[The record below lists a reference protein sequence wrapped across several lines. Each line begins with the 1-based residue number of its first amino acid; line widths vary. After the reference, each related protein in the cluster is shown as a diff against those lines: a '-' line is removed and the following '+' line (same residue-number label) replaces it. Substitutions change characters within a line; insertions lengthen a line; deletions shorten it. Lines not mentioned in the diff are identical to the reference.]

1 MLQKIARVAIAAP
14 RRIIAIGVLVF
25 IAAAVFGVPVAKSLS
40 PGGFQDP
47 DSESARAIAV
57 LTDKFGQS
65 GQQMLI
71 LVTAPGGTNSEQ
83 ARTVGTDLVHQL
95 QGSPLV
101 YNVSSPWTGAAPA
114 DLVSRDGK
122 SGLIVVNLKGGENF
136 VQNNAQTLSDQFV
149 HDRDGVTV
157 RAGGAAM
164 QYAQINKQNQDDL
177 LVMEMIALPL
187 SFVVLI
193 WVFGGLLAAA
203 LPMALGALAVVG
215 SMSVLRLITF
225 TTEVS
230 IFALNLSTAL
240 GLALAI
246 DYTLL
251 IVSRYRDELAEGHD
265 RDQALIRTMATSG
278 RTVLFSAVTVA
289 LSMSATVAFP
299 MYFLKSFAYAGVA
312 TVAFVAT
319 ASIVITPAA
328 IVLLGDRLDAFN
340 VRRFLRRML
349 RRPEPAPKPVEQ
361 LFWYRSSKFVMR
373 RWAPV
378 GLAVV
383 GLLLLLGLPF
393 FSVKWG
399 FPDDRVLPRSASA
412 HQVGDRLRND
422 FADDSATSVPV
433 VVPDASGL
441 NPGDFDSYAA
451 ALSRVPDVAAVSAP
465 GGTFTGGNRV
475 GPPAGATGLAQ
486 GSAFLTVS
494 STAPLFS
501 AANDAQLARLHDV
514 PGPAGRAV
522 EMGGVAQVNR
532 DSVDAVTE
540 RLPLV
545 LGLMAAITFVLLF
558 LLTGSVLL
566 PIKALACNFLSL
578 TAAFGALVWIFQ
590 DGHLGALGTT
600 PSGTLVANMPVL
612 LFCIAF
618 GLSMDYEVFL
628 LSRIREY
635 WLASPEAGPRRQ
647 RRERGPRRR
656 PHRSGHHRGRV
667 GDVDVVRR
675 ADRRARLVHADVRSG
690 PGAGR
695 LRRRHPGA
703 DGGRPGLH
711 ARDGPLELVGAPA
724 PGVAARS
731 VRDQRRRR
739 PHAPPA
745 HPRARRRGG
754 ARGAGAQYRLTSGLS
769 RRRTLFW
776 ASSESEG
783 SHTYDN
789 GGRQSLLR
797 ARLAFRRQP

>member
-1 MLQKIARVAIAAP
+1 MLQGIARLAIAAP
-14 RRIIAIGVLVF
+14 RRIIGVAVLIF
-25 IAAAVFGVPVAKSLS
+25 IAAAVFGIPVADSLS

-47 DSESARAIAV
+47 NSESARAIKV
-57 LTDKFGQS
+57 LSDKFGQS

-71 LVTAPGGTNSEQ
+71 LVTAPAGANSEQ
-83 ARTVGTDLVHQL
+83 ARRVGTDLVDRL
-95 QGSPLV
+95 QHSPLV
-101 YNVSSPWTGAAPA
+101 YNNVSSAWTAPPQAAA
-114 DLVSRDGK
+114 DLVSKDGK
-122 SGLIVVNLKGGENF
+122 SGLIVINLKGGENF
-136 VQNNAQTLSDQFV
+136 AQKNAQTLSDQFV

-157 RAGGAAM
+157 RAGGPAM
-164 QYAQINKQNQDDL
+164 QYAQMNKQNQDDL
-177 LVMEMIALPL
+177 LLMEMIALPA
-187 SFVVLI
+187 SFLVLI

-251 IVSRYRDELAEGHD
+251 IVSRYRDELAEGSD
-265 RDQALIRTMATSG
+265 RNEALIRTMATSG

-328 IVLLGDRLDAFN
+328 IVLLGSRLDALN
-340 VRRFLRRML
+340 VRRLL
-349 RRPEPAPKPVEQ
+349 RRPDPAHKPVEE

-373 RWAPV
+373 RWAPI
-378 GLAVV
+378 GLTVIAVLV
-383 GLLLLLGLPF
+383 LLGLPF

-399 FPDDRVLPRSASA
+399 FPDDRVLPRSASS
-412 HQVGDRLRND
+412 HQVGDELRNG
-422 FADDSATSVPV
+422 FAHDSATAVPV
-433 VVPDASGL
+433 VVPDAHGL
-441 NPGDFDSYAA
+441 SPADLDKYAA
-451 ALSRVPDVAAVSAP
+451 DLSRVPDVSAVSAP
-465 GGTFTGGNRV
+465 GGTFVGGNRV
-475 GPPAGATGLAQ
+475 GPQAAATGLAD
-486 GSAFLTVS
+486 GSALLTVS

-501 AANDAQLARLHDV
+501 PANDTQLTRLHEV
-514 PGPAGRAV
+514 TGPAGRPV

-532 DSVDAVTE
+532 DSVNAVTD

-558 LLTGSVLL
+558 LLTGSVVL
-566 PIKALACNFLSL
+566 PVKALMCNVLSL

-628 LSRIREY
+628 ISRIREY
-635 WLASPEAGPRRQ
+635 WLASGAA
-647 RRERGPRRR
+647 R
-656 PHRSGHHRGRV
+656 PAKPSAKQAHAANDESVAHGVARTGRV
-667 GDVDVVRR
+667 ITAAALVMSMSFAALIAAHVSFMRMFGLGLTLAVIADATLVRMVVVPAFMHVMGRWNWW
-675 ADRRARLVHADVRSG
+675 APKPLAWLHDRFGISE
-690 PGAGR
+690 GAEMRGTATVEPTEEPVQ
-695 LRRRHPGA
+695 HN
-703 DGGRPGLH
+703 GRPLT
-711 ARDGPLELVGAPA
+711 E
-724 PGVAARS
+724 S
-731 VRDQRRRR
+731 VT
-739 PHAPPA
+739 HF
-745 HPRARRRGG
+745 G
-754 ARGAGAQYRLTSGLS
+754 
-769 RRRTLFW
+769 
-776 ASSESEG
+776 
-783 SHTYDN
+783 
-789 GGRQSLLR
+789 
-797 ARLAFRRQP
+797 

>member
-1 MLQKIARVAIAAP
+1 MLQGIARLAIAAP
-14 RRIIAIGVLVF
+14 RRIIGVAVLVF
-25 IAAAVFGVPVAKSLS
+25 IAAAVFGIPVAKSLS

-47 DSESARAIAV
+47 HSESARAINV
-57 LTDKFGQS
+57 LADKFGQS

-71 LVTAPGGTNSEQ
+71 LVTAPAGTNSEQ
-83 ARTVGTDLVHQL
+83 ARKVGADLVGQL
-95 QGSPLV
+95 QRSPLV
-101 YNVSSPWTGAAPA
+101 LNVSSVWTAPPQAA
-114 DLVSRDGK
+114 DLVSTDGK

-136 VQNNAQTLSDQFV
+136 VQKNAQTLSDQLV

-157 RAGGAAM
+157 RAGGPAM

-177 LVMEMIALPL
+177 LLMEIIALPM
-187 SFVVLI
+187 SFLVLI

-215 SMSVLRLITF
+215 SMSVLRLVTF

-251 IVSRYRDELAEGHD
+251 IVSRYRDELAEGSD
-265 RDQALIRTMATSG
+265 RDEALIRTMATSG

-319 ASIVITPAA
+319 ASIVVTPAA
-328 IVLLGDRLDAFN
+328 IVLLGSRLDALD
-340 VRRFLRRML
+340 VRRLVRRIL
-349 RRPEPAPKPVEQ
+349 RRPDPVHKPVEQ

-373 RWAPV
+373 RWTPI
-378 GLAVV
+378 GLAVIA
-383 GLLLLLGLPF
+383 LLLLLGLPF

-399 FPDDRVLPRSASA
+399 FPDDRVLPRSASS
-412 HQVGDRLRND
+412 HQVGDELRNG
-422 FADDSATSVPV
+422 FAHDSATAVPV
-433 VVPDASGL
+433 VVPDARGL
-441 NPGDFDSYAA
+441 SPADLGKYAA
-451 ALSRVPDVAAVSAP
+451 DLSRVPDVSAVSAP
-465 GGTFTGGNRV
+465 GGTFVGGNRV
-475 GPPAGATGLAQ
+475 GPPAAATGLAD

-501 AANDAQLARLHDV
+501 QANDTQLTRLHEV
-514 PGPAGRAV
+514 AGPAGRSV

-532 DSVDAVTE
+532 DSVDAVTD

-558 LLTGSVLL
+558 LLTGSVVL
-566 PIKALACNFLSL
+566 PVKALMCNVLSL
-578 TAAFGALVWIFQ
+578 SAAFGALVWIFQ

-628 LSRIREY
+628 ISRIREY
-635 WLASPEAGPRRQ
+635 WLASGAARPAKPSAKEAHAANDESVAHGVART
-647 RRERGPRRR
+647 
-656 PHRSGHHRGRV
+656 GRV
-667 GDVDVVRR
+667 ITAAALVMSMSFAALIAAHVSFMRMFGLGLTLAVIADATLVRMVLVPAFMHVMGR
-675 ADRRARLVHADVRSG
+675 WNWWAPKPLAWLHDRFGISEGPSG
-690 PGAGR
+690 EVESVEPTEDSVQ
-695 LRRRHPGA
+695 HN
-703 DGGRPGLH
+703 GRP
-711 ARDGPLELVGAPA
+711 
-724 PGVAARS
+724 
-731 VRDQRRRR
+731 VRE
-739 PHAPPA
+739 PVTHF
-745 HPRARRRGG
+745 G
-754 ARGAGAQYRLTSGLS
+754 
-769 RRRTLFW
+769 
-776 ASSESEG
+776 
-783 SHTYDN
+783 
-789 GGRQSLLR
+789 
-797 ARLAFRRQP
+797 

>member
-1 MLQKIARVAIAAP
+1 MLQGIARLAIAAP
-14 RRIIAIGVLVF
+14 RRIIGVAVLMF
-25 IAAAVFGVPVAKSLS
+25 IAAAVFGIPVADSLS

-47 DSESARAIAV
+47 NSESARAIKV
-57 LTDKFGQS
+57 LSDKFGQS

-71 LVTAPGGTNSEQ
+71 LVTAPAGANSEQ
-83 ARTVGTDLVHQL
+83 ARRVGTDFVDRL
-95 QGSPLV
+95 QHSPLV
-101 YNVSSPWTGAAPA
+101 YNNVSSAWTAPPQAAA
-114 DLVSRDGK
+114 DLVSKDGK
-122 SGLIVVNLKGGENF
+122 SGLIVINLKGGENYA
-136 VQNNAQTLSDQFV
+136 QKNAQSLSDQFV

-157 RAGGAAM
+157 RAGGPAM
-164 QYAQINKQNQDDL
+164 QYAQMNKQNQDDL
-177 LVMEMIALPL
+177 LLMEMIALPA
-187 SFVVLI
+187 SFLVLI

-251 IVSRYRDELAEGHD
+251 IVSRYRDELAEGSD
-265 RDQALIRTMATSG
+265 RDEALIRTMATSG

-328 IVLLGDRLDAFN
+328 IVLLGSRLDALN
-340 VRRFLRRML
+340 VRRLL
-349 RRPEPAPKPVEQ
+349 RRPDPAHKPVEE

-373 RWAPV
+373 RWAPI
-378 GLAVV
+378 GLTVIAVLV
-383 GLLLLLGLPF
+383 LLGLPF

-399 FPDDRVLPRSASA
+399 FPDDRVLPRSASS
-412 HQVGDRLRND
+412 HQVGDELRNG
-422 FADDSATSVPV
+422 FAHDSATAVPV
-433 VVPDASGL
+433 VVPDAHGL
-441 NPGDFDSYAA
+441 SPADLDKYAA
-451 ALSRVPDVAAVSAP
+451 DLSRVPDVSAVSAP
-465 GGTFTGGNRV
+465 GATFVGGNRV
-475 GPPAGATGLAQ
+475 GPPAAATGLAD
-486 GSAFLTVS
+486 GSALLTVS

-501 AANDAQLARLHDV
+501 PANDTQLTRLHEV
-514 PGPAGRAV
+514 TGPAGRSV

-532 DSVDAVTE
+532 DSVNAVTD

-558 LLTGSVLL
+558 LLTGSVVL
-566 PIKALACNFLSL
+566 PVKALMCNVLSL

-628 LSRIREY
+628 ISRIREY
-635 WLASPEAGPRRQ
+635 WLASGAA
-647 RRERGPRRR
+647 R
-656 PHRSGHHRGRV
+656 PAKPSAKQAHAANDESVAHGVARTGRV
-667 GDVDVVRR
+667 ITAAALVMSMSFAALIAAHVSFMRMFGLGLTLAVIADATLVRMVVVPAFMHVMGRWNWW
-675 ADRRARLVHADVRSG
+675 APKPLAWLHDRFGISE
-690 PGAGR
+690 GAEMRGTATVEPTEEPVQ
-695 LRRRHPGA
+695 HN
-703 DGGRPGLH
+703 GRPLT
-711 ARDGPLELVGAPA
+711 E
-724 PGVAARS
+724 S
-731 VRDQRRRR
+731 VT
-739 PHAPPA
+739 HF
-745 HPRARRRGG
+745 G
-754 ARGAGAQYRLTSGLS
+754 
-769 RRRTLFW
+769 
-776 ASSESEG
+776 
-783 SHTYDN
+783 
-789 GGRQSLLR
+789 
-797 ARLAFRRQP
+797 

>member
-1 MLQKIARVAIAAP
+1 MLQGIARLAIAAP
-14 RRIIAIGVLVF
+14 RRIIGVAVLIF
-25 IAAAVFGVPVAKSLS
+25 IAAAVFGIPVADSLS

-47 DSESARAIAV
+47 NSESARAIKV
-57 LTDKFGQS
+57 LSDKFGQS

-71 LVTAPGGTNSEQ
+71 LVTAPAGANSEQ
-83 ARTVGTDLVHQL
+83 ARRVGTGLVDQL
-95 QGSPLV
+95 QHSPLV
-101 YNVSSPWTGAAPA
+101 YNNVSSAWTAPPQAAA
-114 DLVSRDGK
+114 DLVSKDGK
-122 SGLIVVNLKGGENF
+122 SGLIVINLKGGENYA
-136 VQNNAQTLSDQFV
+136 QKNAQTLSDQFV

-157 RAGGAAM
+157 RAGGPAM
-164 QYAQINKQNQDDL
+164 QYAQMNKQNQDDL
-177 LVMEMIALPL
+177 LLMEMIALPA
-187 SFVVLI
+187 SFLVLI

-251 IVSRYRDELAEGHD
+251 IVSRYRDELAEGSD
-265 RDQALIRTMATSG
+265 RDEALIRTMATSG

-328 IVLLGDRLDAFN
+328 IVLLGSRLDALN
-340 VRRFLRRML
+340 VRRLL
-349 RRPEPAPKPVEQ
+349 RRPDPGHKPVEE

-373 RWAPV
+373 RWAPI
-378 GLAVV
+378 GLTVIAV
-383 GLLLLLGLPF
+383 LMLLGLPF

-399 FPDDRVLPRSASA
+399 FPDDRVLPRSASS
-412 HQVGDRLRND
+412 HQVGDELRNG
-422 FADDSATSVPV
+422 FAHDSATAVPV
-433 VVPDASGL
+433 VVPDAHGL
-441 NPGDFDSYAA
+441 SPADLDKYAA
-451 ALSRVPDVAAVSAP
+451 DLSRVPDVSAVSAP
-465 GGTFTGGNRV
+465 GGTFVGGNRV
-475 GPPAGATGLAQ
+475 GPPAAATGLAD
-486 GSAFLTVS
+486 GSALLTVS

-501 AANDAQLARLHDV
+501 PANDTQLTRLHEV
-514 PGPAGRAV
+514 TGPAGRPV

-532 DSVDAVTE
+532 DSVNAVTD

-558 LLTGSVLL
+558 LLTGSVVL
-566 PIKALACNFLSL
+566 PVKALMCNVLSL

-628 LSRIREY
+628 ISRIREY
-635 WLASPEAGPRRQ
+635 WLASGAA
-647 RRERGPRRR
+647 R
-656 PHRSGHHRGRV
+656 PAKPSAKQAHAANDESVAHGVARTGRV
-667 GDVDVVRR
+667 ITAAALVMSMSFAALIAAHVSFMRMFGLGLTLAVIADATLVRMVVVPAFMHVMGRWNWW
-675 ADRRARLVHADVRSG
+675 APKPLAWLHDRFGISEGAEVRG
-690 PGAGR
+690 TATVEPTEEPVQ
-695 LRRRHPGA
+695 HN
-703 DGGRPGLH
+703 GRPLT
-711 ARDGPLELVGAPA
+711 E
-724 PGVAARS
+724 S
-731 VRDQRRRR
+731 VT
-739 PHAPPA
+739 HF
-745 HPRARRRGG
+745 G
-754 ARGAGAQYRLTSGLS
+754 
-769 RRRTLFW
+769 
-776 ASSESEG
+776 
-783 SHTYDN
+783 
-789 GGRQSLLR
+789 
-797 ARLAFRRQP
+797 

>member
-635 WLASPEAGPRRQ
+635 WLASGAA
-647 RRERGPRRR
+647 R
-656 PHRSGHHRGRV
+656 PARPTPKQAHAANDESVALGVARTGRV
-667 GDVDVVRR
+667 ITAAALVMSMSFAALIAAHVSFMRMFGLGLVLAVFADATLVRMVVVP
-675 ADRRARLVHADVRSG
+675 AFMHVM
-690 PGAGR
+690 GR
-695 LRRRHPGA
+695 WNWWAP
-703 DGGRPGLH
+703 RPL
-711 ARDGPLELVGAPA
+711 
-724 PGVAARS
+724 
-731 VRDQRRRR
+731 
-739 PHAPPA
+739 A

>member
-1 MLQKIARVAIAAP
+1 MLQGIARLAIAAP
-14 RRIIAIGVLVF
+14 RRIIGVAVLMF
-25 IAAAVFGVPVAKSLS
+25 IAAAVFGIPVADSLS

-47 DSESARAIAV
+47 NSESARAIKV
-57 LTDKFGQS
+57 LSDKFGQS

-71 LVTAPGGTNSEQ
+71 LVTAPAGANSEQ
-83 ARTVGTDLVHQL
+83 ARRVGTALVDQL
-95 QGSPLV
+95 QHSPLV
-101 YNVSSPWTGAAPA
+101 YNNVSSAWTAPPQAAA
-114 DLVSRDGK
+114 DLVSKDGK
-122 SGLIVVNLKGGENF
+122 SGLIVINLKGGENYA
-136 VQNNAQTLSDQFV
+136 QKNAQSLSDQFV

-157 RAGGAAM
+157 RAGGPAM
-164 QYAQINKQNQDDL
+164 QYAQMNKQNQDDL
-177 LVMEMIALPL
+177 LLMEMIALPA
-187 SFVVLI
+187 SFLVLI

-251 IVSRYRDELAEGHD
+251 IVSRYRDELAEGSD
-265 RDQALIRTMATSG
+265 RDEALIRTMATSG

-328 IVLLGDRLDAFN
+328 IVLLGSRLDALN
-340 VRRFLRRML
+340 VRRLL
-349 RRPEPAPKPVEQ
+349 RRPDPAHKPVEE

-373 RWAPV
+373 RWAPI
-378 GLAVV
+378 GLTVIAVLV
-383 GLLLLLGLPF
+383 LLGLPF

-399 FPDDRVLPRSASA
+399 FPDDRVLPRSASS
-412 HQVGDRLRND
+412 HQVGDELRNG
-422 FADDSATSVPV
+422 FAHDSATAVPV
-433 VVPDASGL
+433 VVPDAHGL
-441 NPGDFDSYAA
+441 SPADLDKYAA
-451 ALSRVPDVAAVSAP
+451 DLSRVPDVSAVSAP
-465 GGTFTGGNRV
+465 GGTFVGGNRV
-475 GPPAGATGLAQ
+475 GPPAAATGLAD
-486 GSAFLTVS
+486 GSALLTVS

-501 AANDAQLARLHDV
+501 PANDTQLTRLHEV
-514 PGPAGRAV
+514 TGPAGRSV

-532 DSVDAVTE
+532 DSVNAVTD

-558 LLTGSVLL
+558 LLTGSVVL
-566 PIKALACNFLSL
+566 PVKALMCNVLSL

-628 LSRIREY
+628 ISRIREY
-635 WLASPEAGPRRQ
+635 WLASGAA
-647 RRERGPRRR
+647 R
-656 PHRSGHHRGRV
+656 PAKPSAKQAHAANDESVAHGVARTGRV
-667 GDVDVVRR
+667 ITAAALVMSMSFAALIAAHVSFMRMFGLGLTLAVIADATLVRMVVVPAFMHVMGRWNWW
-675 ADRRARLVHADVRSG
+675 APKPLAWLHDRFGISE
-690 PGAGR
+690 GAEMRGTATVEPTEEPVQ
-695 LRRRHPGA
+695 HN
-703 DGGRPGLH
+703 GRPLT
-711 ARDGPLELVGAPA
+711 E
-724 PGVAARS
+724 S
-731 VRDQRRRR
+731 VT
-739 PHAPPA
+739 HF
-745 HPRARRRGG
+745 G
-754 ARGAGAQYRLTSGLS
+754 
-769 RRRTLFW
+769 
-776 ASSESEG
+776 
-783 SHTYDN
+783 
-789 GGRQSLLR
+789 
-797 ARLAFRRQP
+797 